1 MFDQHGHRSNA
12 RNASLPLAVR
22 EKLRPGRLQLALAAL
37 AQPHLTQR
45 LQEEQHVLFYRWT
58 LGGVAL
64 AGRLGATW
72 KALHAAFTAGG
83 RFSRALFVSFHLRS
97 RRITCFL
104 VFWFTSAIGQVQ
116 LPLRAR
122 DRRTKLRYGNLAGAG
137 IARSGREMI

>member
-37 AQPHLTQR
+37 AQPDLTQR

-72 KALHAAFTAGG
+72 NSAARCIHGRRQIFT
-83 RFSRALFVSFHLRS
+83 RAFRVVSSAQPPHNLLS
-97 RRITCFL
+97 GLL
-104 VFWFTSAIGQVQ
+104 VYIRNWPGPVAFESTRQA
-116 LPLRAR
+116 
-122 DRRTKLRYGNLAGAG
+122 D
-137 IARSGREMI
+137 